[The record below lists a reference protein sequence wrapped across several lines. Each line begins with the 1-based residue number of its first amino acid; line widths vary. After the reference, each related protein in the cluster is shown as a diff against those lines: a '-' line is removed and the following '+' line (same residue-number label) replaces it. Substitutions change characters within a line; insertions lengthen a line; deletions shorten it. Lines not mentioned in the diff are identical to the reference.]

1 VTKSNTSDRAYDVIT
16 QRILDALE
24 QGEVPWRKPWSVQP
38 GLRPQNA
45 ISKRPYSG
53 INALIL
59 GWSGYTDPRWITFRA
74 AKANGGSVRKGEK
87 ATPIVFY
94 KRISRKCSPAHW
106 QNETCGNCDPGTPGY
121 RSFGILKHFSLFN
134 VEQVDG
140 LDLEPIEAPDPAE
153 APDPIEAAEA
163 IIAAAPNPPSVDH
176 NGGNQAYYIPAK
188 DEVHLPPRESF
199 ADSGE
204 YYATVFHELGHA
216 TGHESRL
223 NRHGLETGIAPFGSA
238 TYSREEL
245 AAEFASAF
253 LCAVSGI
260 ENTIDN
266 SAAYIAGW
274 ARALRQDKK
283 IVVQAASQGQKAA
296 DFILGAGEEA
306 PDA

>member
-1 VTKSNTSDRAYDVIT
+1 MPKSNTSDRAYDVIT

-24 QGEVPWRKPWSVQP
+24 QGEVPWRKPWSVQA

-53 INALIL
+53 INAFLL

-94 KRISRKCSPAHW
+94 KRITRKCSPAHPGVV
-106 QNETCGNCDPGTPGY
+106 CGHCDIGNPGVK
-121 RSFGILKHFSLFN
+121 SFGILKYFNVFN
-134 VEQVDG
+134 VEQIDG

-163 IIAAAPNPPSVDH
+163 IIAAAPNPPSLDH
-176 NGGNQAYYIPAK
+176 AGGNQAYYIPAK

-199 ADSGE
+199 GDAGE

-223 NRHGLETGIAPFGSA
+223 NRHGLETGIAPFGSKI
-238 TYSREEL
+238 YSKEEL

-253 LCAVSGI
+253 LCNTAGI

-296 DFILGAGEEA
+296 DYILGAGEEA